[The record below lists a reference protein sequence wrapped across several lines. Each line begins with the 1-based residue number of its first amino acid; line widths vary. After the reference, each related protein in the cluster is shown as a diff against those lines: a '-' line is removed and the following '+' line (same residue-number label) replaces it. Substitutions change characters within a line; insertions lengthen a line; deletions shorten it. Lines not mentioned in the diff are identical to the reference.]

1 MEFRER
7 QELREINPDGTF
19 TDVPAG
25 QYLNSTYV
33 RPNSPQ
39 NSIQTT
45 LTDSRA
51 IRETEIRFLNEPTSQ
66 APNDQRRV
74 MSDNKLTHV
83 DVTVPGATKS
93 SSSNKHS
100 THYPWATSTVQTN
113 GRELDIDI
121 KTAENERL
129 WETGS
134 TDSAQSD
141 DAPMKRKLKKS
152 IKDIGEGR
160 LFCFLCF
167 VLSVSTADNILDWML
182 FF

>member
-1 MEFRER
+1 VEFRER

-66 APNDQRRV
+66 APNAL
-74 MSDNKLTHV
+74 KIF
-83 DVTVPGATKS
+83 A
-93 SSSNKHS
+93 
-100 THYPWATSTVQTN
+100 YN
-113 GRELDIDI
+113 GSLLHIF
-121 KTAENERL
+121 T
-129 WETGS
+129 
-134 TDSAQSD
+134 
-141 DAPMKRKLKKS
+141 
-152 IKDIGEGR
+152 
-160 LFCFLCF
+160 LF
-167 VLSVSTADNILDWML
+167 
-182 FF
+182 